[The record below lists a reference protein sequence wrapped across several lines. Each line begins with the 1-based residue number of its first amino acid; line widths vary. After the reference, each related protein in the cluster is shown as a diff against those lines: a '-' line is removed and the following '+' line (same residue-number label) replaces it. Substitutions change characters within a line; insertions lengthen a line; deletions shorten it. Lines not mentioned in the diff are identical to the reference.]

1 VPGEPGVVLRADVAL
16 DPAALHE
23 ATAACRTA
31 AAVCAAVLDAR
42 ARAVTH
48 ARVGWEGRMRD
59 AFDHADDALR
69 TELEAGAAA
78 LQALAAELE
87 SLGERAVTLQ
97 RAVDRHNDAVTR
109 DRGMVPR

>member
-1 VPGEPGVVLRADVAL
+1 VPGEPGVALRADVAV
-16 DPAALHE
+16 DAVALHD
-23 ATAACRTA
+23 ASAACRASAT
-31 AAVCAAVLDAR
+31 VCAAVLDAR

-48 ARVGWEGRMRD
+48 ARIGWEGRMRD

-78 LQALAAELE
+78 LQALAVELE
-87 SLGERAVTLQ
+87 SLGERAVALQ
-97 RAVDRHNDAVTR
+97 RAVDRHNDAVVR